1 MIFTLKHQIFI
12 GYDSREHEAYEVCEK
27 SIKDFFIE
35 PRKLETRRIIEYKR
49 DTGEP
54 QSTDFTFS
62 RFWLPF
68 ICNYQGLSLFV
79 DCDFLFLKSPL
90 EIIEEVGDKLTQK
103 AVFVVKHPR
112 YIPNSVKKMDD
123 IEQNTYDRKNWS
135 SLILFNNEHPK
146 NRKLE
151 PEYLNTHTPG
161 LDFHQFKWLND
172 DDIGNLSLKWNV
184 LDNYY
189 YMLEEDIGAVHYT
202 DGGPWFSDY
211 ENTMYSQLWKDK
223 KRTIG

>member
-1 MIFTLKHQIFI
+1 MIFTLKNQIFI
-12 GYDSREHEAYEVCEK
+12 NYDKDNIDAYEVCEK
-27 SIKDFFIE
+27 SIKDFFIK
-35 PRKLETRRIIEYKR
+35 PKKLEARLIYEFKR
-49 DTGEP
+49 DFEEFKSLT
-54 QSTDFTFS
+54 

-79 DCDFLFLKSPL
+79 DYDFLFLKSPL

-103 AVFVVKHPR
+103 AVFVVRHPK
-112 YIPNSVKKMDD
+112 YVKNNLNDEESIKEN
-123 IEQNTYDRKNWS
+123 IYDRKNWS

-146 NRKLE
+146 NKKLE
-151 PEYLNTHTPG
+151 PEYLNNHKTE
-161 LDFHQFKWLND
+161 LDFHQFKWLLD
-172 DDIGNLSLKWNV
+172 DDIGHLSIKWNV